1 MESPASNLSPLSYRS
16 RSLANA
22 SRQQAR
28 GHGYLPLEE
37 VAGKVITVTVPFKNR
52 KRPAPIE
59 VSDSNS
65 AISKM
70 AAFVSE
76 VEVKEVH

>member
-1 MESPASNLSPLSYRS
+1 M
-16 RSLANA
+16 
-22 SRQQAR
+22 
-28 GHGYLPLEE
+28 
-37 VAGKVITVTVPFKNR
+37 ITVTVPFKNR

-70 AAFVSE
+70 AAFMSE